1 MEANLG
7 LKLTDVEDLSV
18 SLKQSGEQYLPKM
31 IFLLVCGINR
41 HLGNVQGEMAF
52 NKLEKSIRR

>member
-1 MEANLG
+1 MG